1 MGRPEENDDYQ
12 HLAALAGIERKLG
25 VPEGFTR
32 SLAQD
37 GTDWEFA
44 VKLMVLLEGA
54 LTKVIAAHLQN
65 EAVAKHVQRL
75 NLNGRSSKVA
85 LAQDLNILTK
95 AEAKAM
101 LALSEI
107 RNAFAH
113 RVENISGD
121 LLQFAKAMPEQDR
134 ANFVKTGLM
143 VPDEMGDSVKFLWRE
158 ESFYLHLRLLMWS
171 IGETLLAVLA
181 TQDEHAARER
191 RRREW
196 LEQTAKAGAGY
207 FTLADLYKHGPALSA
222 DTPLVLKMAS
232 QGEAA
237 GATGSSNK
245 EK

>member
-1 MGRPEENDDYQ
+1 MGQAEADDDYA
-12 HLAALAGIERKLG
+12 HLAALASIERKLG

-32 SLAQD
+32 SLGHD

-54 LTKVIAAHLQN
+54 LTKVIAAHLHN
-65 EAVAKHVQRL
+65 GAVEKHIQRL

-85 LAQDLNILTK
+85 LAQDLGILTK

-101 LALSEI
+101 QALSEI

-121 LLQFAKAMPEQDR
+121 LVQFAKAMPEADR

-143 VPDEMGDSVKFLWRE
+143 VPEEIVDDVEFLWQG
-158 ESFYLHLRLLMWS
+158 ESFYLHLRMLMWS
-171 IGETLLAVLA
+171 IGETLLATLA
-181 TQDEHAARER
+181 TQDEHATRER

-196 LEQTAKAGAGY
+196 LEQTAKEGQKQ
-207 FTLADLYKHGPALSA
+207 FTLADLYKHGPALPPA
-222 DTPLVLKMAS
+222 DAKAS
-232 QGEAA
+232 
-237 GATGSSNK
+237 
-245 EK
+245 